1 MFKRVLVPIDNS
13 KAAKL
18 ALAKAIELCREH
30 NAKLLI
36 VHAIDYIALSAGVEG
51 IDADVIHNELKAA
64 ADKLLDQAKI
74 KAAKK
79 DVKADIKLIE
89 SFKLT
94 TRVDSLILKA
104 VQTWRAD
111 LVVVGMNKKGGL
123 EKLFYGSHSKKM
135 IEKIAA
141 PILLIKSKS

>member
-18 ALAKAIELCREH
+18 ALTKAIDVCQQYK
-30 NAKLLI
+30 AKLRI

-51 IDADVIHNELKAA
+51 IDADVMHNELKAA
-64 ADKLLDQAKI
+64 ADKLLNNARI
-74 KAAKK
+74 KATKK
-79 DVKADIKLIE
+79 KVKVDIQLIE

-94 TRVDSLILKA
+94 SRVESLILKA
-104 VQTWRAD
+104 VKNWRAD

-123 EKLFYGSHSKKM
+123 EKLFYGSHSEKM

>member
-1 MFKRVLVPIDNS
+1 MFRRILVPIDNS

-18 ALAKAIELCREH
+18 ALEKAIEFCQQH
-30 NAKLLI
+30 NAKLRI
-36 VHAIDYIALSAGVEG
+36 VHAIDYIALSAGIEG

-64 ADKLLDQAKI
+64 ADKLLNQAKI

-79 DVKADIKLIE
+79 NVKADIKLIE

-104 VQTWRAD
+104 VQSWRAD